1 MCNFQGSHNKKRVHE
16 LFIIMWMEYF
26 YPQDNMSKSKCKE
39 IVRIVA
45 ALTTWVFSLNANAQ
59 MDVQFSDFTS
69 LRSYY
74 NPAAA
79 GTDGLLSVHIA
90 YSMQMA
96 GFEDAPKTMYAGAD
110 CPIYFLS
117 PRHGGGASLMS
128 DNVGIFRTQR
138 IAVQYA
144 YNMTIGKKGRL
155 AIGIQ
160 PSLLTETIDPSD
172 LELDDPT
179 DPAFPSAE
187 VSGNA
192 FDLGAGLFFYHP
204 KYWAGISMQHI
215 MSPHIELGETNMYD
229 ISPAYYFMAG
239 CNIKLKNPFL
249 SLQPSCMVQSDLD
262 NWREDIQCKV
272 TYNNDGK
279 MFWGGVGYSPNIST
293 TFFIG
298 GNFQGI
304 SLGYS
309 YQMYTNGINL
319 ANGSHEIVLG
329 YQADL
334 DLFKKGR
341 NKHKAV
347 RIL

>member
-1 MCNFQGSHNKKRVHE
+1 MRKMGKKWNDIAR
-16 LFIIMWMEYF
+16 M
-26 YPQDNMSKSKCKE
+26 
-39 IVRIVA
+39 VA
-45 ALTTWVFSLNANAQ
+45 LILTTWLTADNAFGQ

-79 GTDGLLSVHIA
+79 GTDGLLSVHLA

-128 DNVGIFRTQR
+128 DNAGIFRTQK

-144 YNMTIGKKGRL
+144 YNLPIGKKGRL
-155 AIGIQ
+155 AIGVQ
-160 PSLLTETIDPSD
+160 PSLLTETIDPKD
-172 LELDDPT
+172 LELDDPN
-179 DPAFPSAE
+179 DPAFPKSE
-187 VSGNA
+187 ISGNS
-192 FDLGAGLFFYHP
+192 FDLGAGLFFHHP
-204 KYWAGISMQHI
+204 KFWVGASMQHI
-215 MSPHIELGETNMYD
+215 MSPQIELGETNFFD
-229 ISPAYYFMAG
+229 FAPSYYFMGG

-249 SLQPSCMVQSDLD
+249 SLQPSFMVMSDLD
-262 NWREDIQCKV
+262 SWREDIQCKV
-272 TYNNDGK
+272 TYNNEGK
-279 MFWGGVGYSPNIST
+279 QFWGGVGYSPDIST
-293 TFFIG
+293 TFMIG

-309 YQMYTNGINL
+309 YQMYTNGINM
-319 ANGSHEIVLG
+319 ANGTHEIVLS

>member
-1 MCNFQGSHNKKRVHE
+1 MRKIFGNISR
-16 LFIIMWMEYF
+16 L
-26 YPQDNMSKSKCKE
+26 
-39 IVRIVA
+39 VA
-45 ALTTWVFSLNANAQ
+45 AVLAFGLATTDAFCQ

-79 GTDGLLSVHIA
+79 GTDGLLSVHLA

-128 DNVGIFRTQR
+128 DNAGIFRTQK

-144 YNMTIGKKGRL
+144 YNLPIGKKGRL
-155 AIGIQ
+155 AIGVQ
-160 PSLLTETIDPSD
+160 PSLLTETIDPKD
-172 LELDDPT
+172 LELDDPN
-179 DPAFPSAE
+179 DPAFPKSE
-187 VSGNA
+187 VSGNS
-192 FDLGAGLFFYHP
+192 FDLGAGLFFHHP
-204 KYWAGISMQHI
+204 KFWVGASMQHI
-215 MSPHIELGETNMYD
+215 MSPQIELGETNFFD
-229 ISPAYYFMAG
+229 FSPSYYFMGG

-249 SLQPSCMVQSDLD
+249 SLQPSFMVMSDLD
-262 NWREDIQCKV
+262 SWREDIQCKV

-279 MFWGGVGYSPNIST
+279 QFWGGVGYSPDIST
-293 TFFIG
+293 TFMIG

-309 YQMYTNGINL
+309 YQMYTNGINM
-319 ANGSHEIVLG
+319 ANGTHEIVVS

-341 NKHKAV
+341 NRHKAV

>member
-1 MCNFQGSHNKKRVHE
+1 MMRV
-16 LFIIMWMEYF
+16 
-26 YPQDNMSKSKCKE
+26 
-39 IVRIVA
+39 VA
-45 ALTTWVFSLNANAQ
+45 ITTTILLAGTEAYGQ
-59 MDVQFSDFTS
+59 MDVQFSDFTA

-110 CPIYFLS
+110 CPIYFLG

-128 DNVGIFRTQR
+128 DAAGIFRTQR

-144 YNMTIGKKGRL
+144 YNTRIGKKGRL
-155 AIGIQ
+155 AIGVQ
-160 PSLLTETIDPSD
+160 PSLLTETIDPKS
-172 LELDDPT
+172 LELDDPN
-179 DPAFPSAE
+179 DPAFPKSE

-192 FDLGAGLFFYHP
+192 FDLGAGIFFYHP
-204 KYWAGISMQHI
+204 KYWAGLSMQHI
-215 MSPHIELGETNMYD
+215 MSPQLELGETNLMD
-229 ISPAYYFMAG
+229 FSPAYYFMG
-239 CNIKLKNPFL
+239 GGNIKLKNSFL
-249 SLQPSCMVQSDLD
+249 SLQPSVMVQTDL
-262 NWREDIQCKV
+262 NSWREDIQCKAI
-272 TYNNDGK
+272 YNNEGK
-279 MFWGGVGYSPNIST
+279 MFWGGVGYSPGIST
-293 TFFIG
+293 TVFIG

-304 SLGYS
+304 SLSYS
-309 YQMYTNGINL
+309 YQMYTNGINM
-319 ANGSHEIVLG
+319 ANGTHEIVLG